1 VRCPL
6 YPRKRTSLS
15 RAVMS
20 ALCQKRTLCGA
31 AKRPLAERV
40 LGGFPP
46 KICGDEARRIAV
58 TSFCGKP
65 KRKAMRALFCA
76 AHLVLNTLVD
86 EFGALIE
93 W

>member
-1 VRCPL
+1 MCDVRFTPESRHRSPRWQCPL
-6 YPRKRTSLS
+6 CANSGLMHRGKK
-15 RAVMS
+15 AH
-20 ALCQKRTLCGA
+20 
-31 AKRPLAERV
+31 
-40 LGGFPP
+40 GGMGFGCVPTQA
-46 KICGDEARRIAV
+46 CGDEARRIAV